1 MEYEAVIGLE
11 VHAQLKTES
20 KIFCGCST
28 RFGAEPNSQSCPV
41 CLGLPGVLPVLN
53 KKALEYAIRAAIAL
67 NCEVATYSKFDR
79 KNYFYPDLPKDYQIS
94 QYDKPLAGGGRID
107 IISDGRLKR
116 IGITRV
122 HLEEDAGKLMH
133 DQVEGS
139 SLVDFNRCGVPLI
152 EIVSQ
157 PDIRSA
163 QEAYDY
169 LMALKSIL
177 QYIDVSDCNMEEGSL
192 RCDANVSLRPKGR
205 DKFGTKVE
213 LKNMNSFHGV
223 ARALEYEINRQKQ
236 VLEEGGRAVQETRL
250 WDEDLGITTPMR
262 QKEEAQ
268 DYRYFPEPDLIPIAI
283 DSQWVRE
290 IKKTLPELPKAKYE
304 RFMREYRIP
313 AYAAGVLTSSR
324 KLADYYEECVRLYD
338 RPKAISNWIMS
349 ELLRELKAAGIEIDQ
364 SKVTPERLTRVLKL
378 IDEGII
384 SGKMAKEIFVEVFK
398 TGRDAGEIVKAK
410 GLAQISD
417 EEKLSEIIDRV
428 LQGNPGSVQDYRGG
442 KAKALGYLVGQVMK
456 ATRGQAN
463 PKLANRLLKEKLGT

>member
-67 NCEVATYSKFDR
+67 DCEVATYSKFDR

-94 QYDKPLAGGGRID
+94 QYDKPLAVGGRID

-163 QEAYDY
+163 QETYDY
-169 LMALKSIL
+169 LIALKSIL
-177 QYIDVSDCNMEEGSL
+177 QFIDVSDCNMEEGSL
-192 RCDANVSLRPKGR
+192 RCDANVSICLKGR
-205 DKFGTKVE
+205 DKLGTKVE

-223 ARALEYEINRQKQ
+223 VRALEYEINRQKE
-236 VLEEGGRAVQETRL
+236 VLEEGARVVQETRL
-250 WDEDLGITTPMR
+250 WDEGLGITTPMR

-304 RFMREYRIP
+304 RFMREYNIP
-313 AYAAGVLTSSR
+313 AYDAGVLTSSR

-349 ELLRELKAAGIEIDQ
+349 ELLRELKTAGIEIDQ
-364 SKVTPERLTRVLKL
+364 SRVTPERLTRVLKL

-398 TGRDAGEIVKAK
+398 TGRDADEVVKAR

-417 EEKLSEIIDRV
+417 EEKLSEIIDQV
-428 LQGNPGSVQDYRGG
+428 LQENPGSVQDYRGG
-442 KAKALGYLVGQVMK
+442 KEKALGYLAGQVMK

-463 PKLANRLLKEKLGT
+463 PKLANRLLREKLGT